1 MMRIKTFIFLLNL
14 GIVGILSLF
23 IYFIYTEQQSK
34 TVAVII
40 ENIKKDLQDSSYIA
54 SKILNKNN
62 DVYFLRPVLDRKVA
76 KNDLIRGFVLADGN
90 KKLFV
95 SGDVDLKVPE
105 NNVKKNINDITLKDL
120 LEKKAF
126 VIPIKFYKQNKQKVY
141 DLYVFLNKDKLKSM
155 FVDLKVKYLVFYF
168 MIISAIF
175 FILNYMVQYYLI
187 NPLLRLKLYAEKK
200 DFEPKF
206 IPIKEINDIKNAL
219 TQSFKELDTIINN
232 LYKSS
237 ITDFLTGLGNKKLL
251 LKEVEKRI
259 KKGQKFCLLFLDL
272 DNFKE
277 INDFYG
283 HSVGDALIIEVANE
297 LKNFVKSD
305 EVITRIG
312 GDEFILLLN
321 DCDTIELNKRLN
333 ELLKRL
339 DKKWI
344 IRNYELSTS
353 ASVGVAIYPHDGKSF
368 DELLKNADIAMYEAK
383 HRGRNKYVIFN
394 TDVKEK
400 ISKEYTIKTM
410 LQKAIE
416 NEEFELFYQPKLDRN
431 KRVVGCEA
439 LIRWIKDGKVVPP
452 GEFIPVAEKSG
463 LIYEIGKWVIEE
475 SAKRVQEWESDEI
488 LKEISL
494 AFNVSVVQ
502 MRREGFLNDV
512 RNIISKIKPNVSNL
526 EIEITESVFIE
537 NKQRALHL
545 LELLKR
551 MGFKINLDDF
561 GTGYSSISV
570 LKEFKIDILKIDKS
584 FVDEVLS
591 KEGRVYVK
599 TIIDMSKNLNLLTV
613 AEGVE
618 YQEQFEVLKEL
629 GVDYFQGYLFAK
641 PLKKEE
647 FEEFVKKLNTSKF

>member
-1 MMRIKTFIFLLNL
+1 MRIKTFIFLLNL
-14 GIVGILSLF
+14 GIVGLLSAF
-23 IYFIYTEQQSK
+23 IFFIYTQQQQK
-34 TVAVII
+34 TARII
-40 ENIKKDLQDSSYIA
+40 IDNIKKDLQDSSYLA
-54 SKILNKNN
+54 SKILNKSS

-76 KNDLIRGFVLADGN
+76 KNYLIRGFLLADGN

-95 SGDVDLKVPE
+95 SGDVDLKVPKS
-105 NNVKKNINDITLKDL
+105 NVKKDINDITLKDL
-120 LEKKAF
+120 LEKEAF
-126 VIPIKFYKQNKQKVY
+126 VIPIEFYRQNRVEIY
-141 DLYVFLNKDKLKSM
+141 DLYVFLDKEKLKKM
-155 FVDLKVKYLVFYF
+155 FVNLKIKYLIFYF
-168 MIISAIF
+168 MIIGAIF
-175 FILNYMVQYYLI
+175 FTLNYMVQYYLI
-187 NPLLRLKLYAEKK
+187 NPLLRLKLYAQKK
-200 DFEPKF
+200 EIEPKF
-206 IPIKEINDIKNAL
+206 IPIKEIEDIRDAL
-219 TQSFKELDTIINN
+219 KESFEKLDRIIDN

-259 KKGQKFCLLFLDL
+259 KKEEKFCLVFLDL

-297 LKNFVKSD
+297 LKKFIHSD
-305 EVITRIG
+305 ELITRIG
-312 GDEFILLLN
+312 GDEFVLLLN
-321 DCDTIELNKRLN
+321 DCDTLKLNKRLN
-333 ELLKRL
+333 ELLKL
-339 DKKWI
+339 LNKKWI

-353 ASVGVAIYPHDGKSF
+353 ASVGVAIFPHDGKSF

-416 NEEFELFYQPKLDRN
+416 NGEFELFYQPKLDRN

-439 LIRWIKDGKVVPP
+439 LIRWIRNGKVVPP

-475 SAKRVQEWESDEI
+475 SAKRVKEWESDDI

-502 MRREGFLNDV
+502 MRREGFLNDI
-512 RNIISKIKPNVSNL
+512 REIIKNINPNISKL
-526 EIEITESVFIE
+526 EVEITESVFIE

-570 LKEFKIDILKIDKS
+570 LKEFKIDVLKIDKS

-641 PLKKEE
+641 PLRKEE

>member
-14 GIVGILSLF
+14 GIVGVLSLF

-475 SAKRVQEWESDEI
+475 SAKRVKEWESDEI

>member
-1 MMRIKTFIFLLNL
+1 MRIKTFIFLLNL
-14 GIVGILSLF
+14 GIVGVLSLF

-141 DLYVFLNKDKLKSM
+141 DLYVFLDKDKLKSM

-475 SAKRVQEWESDEI
+475 SAKRVKEWESDEI

-502 MRREGFLNDV
+502 MRREGFLNDI

>member
-1 MMRIKTFIFLLNL
+1 MRIKTFIFLLNL
-14 GIVGILSLF
+14 GIVGVLSLF

-141 DLYVFLNKDKLKSM
+141 DLYVFLDKDKLKSM

-297 LKNFVKSD
+297 LKKFIHSD
-305 EVITRIG
+305 ELITRIG
-312 GDEFILLLN
+312 GDEFVLLLN
-321 DCDTIELNKRLN
+321 DCDTLKLNKRLN

-368 DELLKNADIAMYEAK
+368 D
-383 HRGRNKYVIFN
+383 
-394 TDVKEK
+394 
-400 ISKEYTIKTM
+400 
-410 LQKAIE
+410 
-416 NEEFELFYQPKLDRN
+416 
-431 KRVVGCEA
+431 
-439 LIRWIKDGKVVPP
+439 
-452 GEFIPVAEKSG
+452 
-463 LIYEIGKWVIEE
+463 
-475 SAKRVQEWESDEI
+475 
-488 LKEISL
+488 
-494 AFNVSVVQ
+494 
-502 MRREGFLNDV
+502 
-512 RNIISKIKPNVSNL
+512 
-526 EIEITESVFIE
+526 
-537 NKQRALHL
+537 
-545 LELLKR
+545 
-551 MGFKINLDDF
+551 
-561 GTGYSSISV
+561 
-570 LKEFKIDILKIDKS
+570 
-584 FVDEVLS
+584 
-591 KEGRVYVK
+591 
-599 TIIDMSKNLNLLTV
+599 
-613 AEGVE
+613 
-618 YQEQFEVLKEL
+618 
-629 GVDYFQGYLFAK
+629 
-641 PLKKEE
+641 
-647 FEEFVKKLNTSKF
+647 

>member
-1 MMRIKTFIFLLNL
+1 MRIKTFIFLLNL

>member
-1 MMRIKTFIFLLNL
+1 MRIKTFIFLLNL
-14 GIVGILSLF
+14 GIVGVLSLF

-475 SAKRVQEWESDEI
+475 SAKRVKEWESDEI